1 MSALSLA
8 CGAIHLLGWYW
19 GRGSQAVI
27 GLMAPTTAP
36 SIRPASGIGCW
47 RRCLLGALVATDLRG
62 TLKHGK
68 PNYRLWGVLLLE
80 RIAASLQFDEP

>member
-1 MSALSLA
+1 
-8 CGAIHLLGWYW
+8 
-19 GRGSQAVI
+19 
-27 GLMAPTTAP
+27 
-36 SIRPASGIGCW
+36 
-47 RRCLLGALVATDLRG
+47 LLGALVATDLRG